1 MKGTTTTLLLLAG
14 AAAGEIVCSDP
25 YDSGQ
30 LSEAFDAALM
40 ELLSVPGWFLHLQ
53 PWLGT

>member
-40 ELLSVPGWFLHLQ
+40 ELLDENAG
-53 PWLGT
+53 